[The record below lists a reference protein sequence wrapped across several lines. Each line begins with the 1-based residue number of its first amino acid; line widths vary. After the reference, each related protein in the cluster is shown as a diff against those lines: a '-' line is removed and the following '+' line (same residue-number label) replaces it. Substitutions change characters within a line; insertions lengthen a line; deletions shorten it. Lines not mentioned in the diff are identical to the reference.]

1 MRKKYSYQRLL
12 AKPQSPKRFAVTF
25 ATGNALPKHWDYL
38 DLARLCFK
46 LTAML
51 YALAALFAFQLIGEA
66 IVRLLQ
72 LPFPG
77 ALLGALLLLV
87 GLLLR
92 GKLPTALEH
101 TAQILLQ
108 NMMLLFIP
116 TIAGVML
123 HFDRIAKEWQPFLVA
138 GVAGAAI
145 TFAATALTF
154 KWMLAREPKH
164 AQEPQP

>member
-1 MRKKYSYQRLL
+1 M
-12 AKPQSPKRFAVTF
+12 PKRT
-25 ATGNALPKHWDYL
+25 DYL
-38 DLARLCFK
+38 DLARLCFESI
-46 LTAML
+46 AML
-51 YALAALFAFQLIGEA
+51 YALAALFTFQLIGEA
-66 IVRLLQ
+66 MVRFFQ

-77 ALLGALLLLV
+77 ALLGGLLLLL

-92 GKLPTALEH
+92 GKLPTALEQ
-101 TAQILLQ
+101 TAHMLLQ

-145 TFAATALTF
+145 TFLATALTF
-154 KWMLAREPKH
+154 KWMLARESKSSKE
-164 AQEPQP
+164 AQP